1 MSKGLKIGLVGA
13 IVVLFLGVAGL
24 AYMVLMRPA
33 PAAAAT
39 TTEHTEPSSEAAHLE
54 FLKLKN
60 FVTDLADKDRARYV
74 DVTVAVGL
82 KDAAGLTEAKAL
94 ENQVRDAILTQLRT
108 RTAADLLGA
117 PGKDKLAEAIKESLG
132 KLLKDHLKAVYIT
145 DLVVQ

>member
-24 AYMVLMRPA
+24 AYMVFIRPA

-39 TTEHTEPSSEAAHLE
+39 TEHKESASEAAPE

-74 DVTVAVGL
+74 DVTVAVGM
-82 KDAAGLTEAKAL
+82 KDAAALTEGKKY
-94 ENQVRDAILTQLRT
+94 ETQIRDIILTQLRN
-108 RTAADLLGA
+108 RTAADLVGA
-117 PGKDKLAEAIKESLG
+117 QGKDKLAEGLKEALG
-132 KLLKDHLKAVYIT
+132 KLLKENLKAVYIT